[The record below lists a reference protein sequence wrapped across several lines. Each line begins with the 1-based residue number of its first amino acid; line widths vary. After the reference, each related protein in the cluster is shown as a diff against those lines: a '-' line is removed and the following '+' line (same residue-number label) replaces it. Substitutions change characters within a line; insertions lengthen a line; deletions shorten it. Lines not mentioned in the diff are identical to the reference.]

1 MILVICDEISELEII
16 LEIVIKKQVLRLSDL
31 VRVSQPGLEFG
42 FSFPVKKCILG
53 QTLLLQNACFDFWR
67 RGMEGRVKF
76 FGFCTPGTM
85 ISEIPFFAVFMANK
99 SNDIEM

>member
-1 MILVICDEISELEII
+1 MILVLCDEISELETI

-31 VRVSQPGLEFG
+31 VKVSQPELEFG

-53 QTLLLQNACFDFWR
+53 WTLLLQNACFDFWR
-67 RGMEGRVKF
+67 REMEGRVKF
-76 FGFCTPGTM
+76 FSFYTPGTM
-85 ISEIPFFAVFMANK
+85 ISEIPFFAFFMANK